1 MKHQLATCHGANG
14 QGLQVQVQVQGS
26 VALAALAGNR
36 AAIMPVFWPKP
47 PAGLP
52 QCPSLGESPS

>member
-14 QGLQVQVQVQGS
+14 QGLQVQGS
-26 VALAALAGNR
+26 VALPALAGNR

-52 QCPSLGESPS
+52 QCPSLGENPS